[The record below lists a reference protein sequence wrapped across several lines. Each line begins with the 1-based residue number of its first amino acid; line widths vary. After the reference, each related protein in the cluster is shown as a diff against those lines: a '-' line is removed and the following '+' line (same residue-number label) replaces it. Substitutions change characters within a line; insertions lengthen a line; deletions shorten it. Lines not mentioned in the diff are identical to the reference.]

1 MSINLIDS
9 LKTVSAFFIKD
20 KIDINKISLDALQI
34 IDKLQ
39 ENNYEAYIVG
49 GAIRDILINKNPKDF
64 DIATNATPEEIRGLF
79 NNSRIIG
86 RRFKLVHVFNGRDII
101 EVSTF
106 RSKPQ
111 KKEIM
116 SNGIAKDNS
125 YGNIKDDAKRRDFTS
140 NSIYFNPVNKNI
152 IDFYGGVKDI
162 KNNKLAIIG
171 DPELRFEEDPI
182 RILRAIRFSAKLGL
196 KISPSMR
203 KVMHAKVN
211 LLNDIP
217 YSRLFDEVMK
227 LFLNGHALQSVLLLN
242 DFNLSKRFFP
252 MLQSTNQQAHS
263 FITQGLKDTDFR
275 VHNDKS
281 VNPGYLLAV
290 FLWNEVNQDWQKRKK
305 TSINEVVAL
314 NTAINKVLTKQYLI
328 FPIQKRFITT
338 MSEIWRLQPRFKK
351 INPKRVYRLLGHPR
365 FRAAYDFLLLRNK
378 QGEEEDNMVQWWVK
392 FVDADEK
399 TKSILIKKTKNK

>member
-1 MSINLIDS
+1 
-9 LKTVSAFFIKD
+9 
-20 KIDINKISLDALQI
+20 
-34 IDKLQ
+34 
-39 ENNYEAYIVG
+39 
-49 GAIRDILINKNPKDF
+49 
-64 DIATNATPEEIRGLF
+64 
-79 NNSRIIG
+79 
-86 RRFKLVHVFNGRDII
+86 
-101 EVSTF
+101 
-106 RSKPQ
+106 
-111 KKEIM
+111 
-116 SNGIAKDNS
+116 
-125 YGNIKDDAKRRDFTS
+125 
-140 NSIYFNPVNKNI
+140 
-152 IDFYGGVKDI
+152 
-162 KNNKLAIIG
+162 
-171 DPELRFEEDPI
+171 
-182 RILRAIRFSAKLGL
+182 
-196 KISPSMR
+196 
-203 KVMHAKVN
+203 
-211 LLNDIP
+211 
-217 YSRLFDEVMK
+217 
-227 LFLNGHALQSVLLLN
+227 
-242 DFNLSKRFFP
+242 

>member
-1 MSINLIDS
+1 MEETLLKSPLSDQNL
-9 LKTVSAFFIKD
+9 K
-20 KIDINKISLDALQI
+20 
-34 IDKLQ
+34 
-39 ENNYEAYIVG
+39 
-49 GAIRDILINKNPKDF
+49 
-64 DIATNATPEEIRGLF
+64 
-79 NNSRIIG
+79 
-86 RRFKLVHVFNGRDII
+86 
-101 EVSTF
+101 
-106 RSKPQ
+106 

-171 DPELRFEEDPI
+171 NPELRFEEDPI

-252 MLQSTNQQAHS
+252 MLQSKNQQAHA

-275 VHNDKS
+275 IHNNKS

-351 INPKRVYRLLGHPR
+351 ISPKRVYRLLGHPR